1 MEKLKTLPIL
11 FLCVLSVGCAA
22 TSATPTRDKDYYDSP
37 YEPSKLSKMFASRND
52 MVEVCES
59 FGSQMHCSM
68 MPKSQAGDEIERAI
82 NSMMMRIGR

>member
-22 TSATPTRDKDYYDSP
+22 TSATSTDSNENYYD
-37 YEPSKLSKMFASRND
+37 YEKSTLKSMIAQKSD
-52 MVEVCES
+52 MIEVCES
-59 FGSQMHCSM
+59 FGAQLHCSM
-68 MPKSQAGDEIERAI
+68 VPKSQATAEIESAI